1 MYMKHKLLLIAG
13 FLFTGTSLMAQ
24 TGYQWKTAA
33 SGGYTYKY
41 VSNDPIKARFYTL
54 KNGLTVILS
63 PNAKEPNI
71 EFRMAVRAGSNTD
84 PKTHTG
90 LAHYLEHMLF
100 KGTDKFGTTDF
111 AKEKPYLDKIDAL
124 YEQYNQTTDSA
135 KRKEIYAQI
144 DKTSGEAS
152 NISIANEYDKMM
164 KSIGGQSSNAHT
176 WYEETVYNEDFPS
189 NAVDKFLALQS
200 ERFRNPILRIFHTEL
215 EAVYEEKNRSLD
227 NDNSKLYEQTAALL
241 FPTHNYGQQSTIGTI
256 EHLKNPS
263 LLEIK
268 KYYHKYYVPNNMSVI
283 MAGDFNPDVMI
294 KKIDQAFSYMKAQ
307 PLDLYNPAPEKPLT
321 GIQTV
326 DVYGPSA
333 ENTMIL
339 YRGFAQNTH
348 ESLMLDLIS
357 SILANGKAGMLDINL
372 NKQQKVL
379 RASAYYQQMKDY
391 GQFVLSA
398 QPKTGQTLEQAKVLL
413 LEQIAL
419 LKKGAFDES
428 LIKATVANNKLS
440 ILQSLDNNNNR
451 AESISNEFILSR
463 GSDWN
468 KTLNA
473 PDAMAK
479 ITKKEVVD
487 FANKFFT
494 EAYIVGY
501 KHKGEDKATVKVVK
515 PVITPINANAKET
528 SAFTKSIIDMPVKP
542 IEPKFLDYKKDMNFG
557 KVGIADV
564 ITVQNKDNSL
574 FRMSY
579 RFDMGANN
587 YKLLPY
593 AAQYLNFLGTDKYS
607 AEEISK
613 QFYNIACNYSMNVGN
628 DVVTINI
635 SGLQENFDQAVRLV
649 EELFANCKPNEE
661 ALVELKARILKS
673 RQNTKL
679 NKGAI
684 LNGLVSYAQYGAKNP
699 TNNVLTNDEVN
710 KITSQELMYIFHNIN
725 NYKHTITYY
734 GPKTLTDFQMEIVKV
749 HSLPK
754 AFTPA
759 ASATEFTYTNNTT
772 NNVLF
777 ADYDMV
783 QSEIRWVRNDGKY
796 DPALAGQVDLFN
808 SYFGGGMGSI
818 VFQTIR
824 ESKALAYSTYAY
836 YMAPD
841 AKDKQF
847 SMVAYVGSQADKMNE
862 AVAGMNE
869 LLTDLPQ
876 LDKSFEGSKFNA
888 LNAIQTERLTKD
900 AIIYSY
906 FADQKL
912 GLDHD
917 SRIDRYNA
925 IKPLTFAD
933 MKAFHA
939 NHVANKPYT
948 YCIVGSENKVK
959 LEDMQK
965 FGPVTKLT
973 LEQIFGY

>member
-1 MYMKHKLLLIAG
+1 MKHKLLLIAG

-398 QPKTGQTLEQAKVLL
+398 QPKTGQTLEQAKGLL